1 MAESSQQKTEKPTPR
16 KLQEARKKGQVAN
29 SKDFTAALVLLAAV
43 VAFLTFR
50 SYAAIGMEHQL
61 TWYLANCFSFK
72 MTVSSLPWV
81 MLDYLLDTLLFMAP
95 IFIALIA
102 VAFFANVAQIGF
114 LFAPEVIQPKIEKL
128 NPINGLKHIFSLRS
142 VVELLKSILKV
153 LVVGFVSFLIVKKY
167 LPVLMVAFYKAPG
180 QGFSEVLTA
189 ILAVAAAGAGAFL
202 VLAVG
207 DMFYQRWEYI
217 RGLRMAKQE
226 IKDEY
231 KQTEGDPQIKG
242 WLKRRQREIA
252 MNRIRQEV
260 PRATMVVTNP
270 IHYAVALRY
279 EDGVTG
285 APLVVAKGAGDLAQS
300 LKRIAAEHQVPVVEN
315 PPLAQALYKQV
326 DVGREIP
333 EELYQA
339 VAEIMAVLYRTK
351 YRSTGTQL

>member
-16 KLQEARKKGQVAN
+16 KLQDARKKGQVAN
-29 SKDFTAALVLLAAV
+29 SKDFTAALMLLAAV

-50 SYAAIGMEHQL
+50 SYAGTGMEHQL
-61 TWYLANCFSFK
+61 SWYLANCFSYK
-72 MTVSSLPWV
+72 MTVTSLPWV
-81 MLDYLLDTLLFMAP
+81 LFDYLLNTFLFLAP
-95 IFIALIA
+95 IFILLIA
-102 VAFFANVAQIGF
+102 VAFFANVVQIGF
-114 LFAPEVIQPKIEKL
+114 LFAPEVLKPKMDKL
-128 NPINGLKHIFSLRS
+128 NPVNGLKRIFSLRS
-142 VVELLKSILKV
+142 AVELLKSILKV
-153 LVVGFVSFLIVKKY
+153 VVVGFVSFLIVKKY
-167 LPVLMVAFYKAPG
+167 LPVFMVAFYKAPG
-180 QGFSEVLTA
+180 EGFGEVMTA

-207 DMFYQRWEYI
+207 DMLYQRWEHI
-217 RGLRMAKQE
+217 RGLRMTKQE

-279 EDGVTG
+279 EDGVTT

-300 LKRIAAEHQVPVVEN
+300 LKRIAAEQQVPVIEN
-315 PPLAQALYKQV
+315 KPLAQALYKQV
-326 DVGREIP
+326 DVGKEIP
-333 EELYQA
+333 VELYQA
-339 VAEIMAVLYRTK
+339 VAEILAVIYRTK
-351 YRSTGTQL
+351 YRSTGA